1 MGGLDDGV
9 DCECYLAAA
18 GSVMSDSDYP
28 KRSTGLRMRRS
39 MNDWHPEIDELR
51 RRQML
56 AQEMGGA
63 DRVERQ
69 RARGKLTVR
78 ERIEALL
85 DPGSFREWGSL
96 AGEARYDDAGQLVAF
111 RASSCLGGRGAIDA
125 RPVVVSADDFTVRG
139 GSSESYHHEKNAQ
152 LEKMAGEYG
161 LPLVRLLD
169 GTGGGGSV
177 AEIEKIGATYVPFV
191 PGLEQVVANLG
202 RMPVVSLGLGPIA
215 GLGAA
220 RLVASHY
227 SLMVRGISQ
236 MFTAGPPV
244 VAAAGEKVTAEQL
257 GGAELHA
264 GIGSV
269 DDVVETES
277 DAIVRARRFLSYLPA
292 RAGDA
297 APRTACTDPS
307 TREDPWLDTAIP
319 RDRRWPYDVRPILEA
334 TLDHG
339 SWFELGRAWGRSLVT
354 GLARL
359 DGHPVAVVASD
370 PGQMGGTW
378 TAAAARKLARHV
390 ELAETFGLPVVHF
403 VDVGGF
409 TIGSQAEKAGT
420 IRDGTRA
427 IATIYQASVPWC
439 VVILRRAFGVAGAGM
454 MDHTRFRYRIAW
466 PSGDWGSLP
475 AEGGIEAAY
484 KAQIEAAPDPEA
496 ARREIRERLDRLRSP
511 FRSAERFLIEEIVR
525 PAETRRWLCEFANLV
540 GGRPRAP
547 RTFHYRP

>member
-1 MGGLDDGV
+1 MVLGRAAERHSVSDYACGFVFRTGTTVMHDWQP
-9 DCECYLAAA
+9 EIEEIKRRQELAA
-18 GSVMSDSDYP
+18 
-28 KRSTGLRMRRS
+28 
-39 MNDWHPEIDELR
+39 
-51 RRQML
+51 
-56 AQEMGGA
+56 EMGGA
-63 DRVERQ
+63 DRVARQ
-69 RARGKLTVR
+69 RGRGKLTVR
-78 ERIEALL
+78 ERIDRLL
-85 DPGSFREWGSL
+85 DPDSFREWGSL
-96 AGEARYDDAGQLVAF
+96 AGEARYDEAGRLAAF
-111 RASSCLGGRGAIDA
+111 RASSCLGGRGRIEG
-125 RPVVVSADDFTVRG
+125 RTVVVSADDFTVRG

-177 AEIEKIGATYVPFV
+177 AEVEKIGATYVPYV
-191 PGLEQVVANLG
+191 PGFDAVVDNLG
-202 RMPVVSLGLGPIA
+202 RVPVVALGLGPVA

-227 SLMVRGISQ
+227 SVMVRGLSQ

-244 VAAAGEKVTAEQL
+244 VEAAGEKVGAEQL
-257 GGAELHA
+257 GGADLHA
-264 GIGSV
+264 GTGSV
-269 DDVVETES
+269 DEVVADETE
-277 DAIVRARRFLSYLPA
+277 AFARVRRFLSYLPS
-292 RAGDA
+292 RAGGA
-297 APRTACTDPS
+297 LPRTPCSDPVD
-307 TREDPWLDTAIP
+307 RADAWLDGAIP

-334 TLDHG
+334 VLDRD
-339 SWFELGRAWGRSLVT
+339 SWFEVGRAWGRSIVT

-359 DGHPVAVVASD
+359 DGLPVAVVASD

-378 TAAAARKLARHV
+378 THAAARKLARHV

-427 IATIYQASVPWC
+427 IATIYQSTVPWC

-475 AEGGIEAAY
+475 VEGGIEAAF

-496 ARREIRERLDRLRSP
+496 AKRELRERLDRLRSP
-511 FRSAERFLIEEIVR
+511 FRSAERFLVEEIVV
-525 PAETRRWLCEFANLV
+525 PSTTRRWLCEFAALV
-540 GGRPRAP
+540 ADRPQQPAAGR
-547 RTFHYRP
+547 FHYRP

>member
-1 MGGLDDGV
+1 MV
-9 DCECYLAAA
+9 PARPC
-18 GSVMSDSDYP
+18 SVMSDSGYAW
-28 KRSTGLRMRRS
+28 RSPSSADAVTA
-39 MNDWHPEIDELR
+39 MNDWQPEIEELK
-51 RRQML
+51 RRQEF
-56 AQEMGGA
+56 ARQMGGA
-63 DRVERQ
+63 ERVARQ
-69 RARGKLTVR
+69 QSRGKLTVR
-78 ERIEALL
+78 ERIAAVL
-85 DPGSFREWGSL
+85 DAGSFREWGSL
-96 AGEARYDDAGQLVAF
+96 AGEARYDDAGKLVGF
-111 RASSCLGGRGAIDA
+111 RASSCLGGRGTIDG

-152 LEKMAGEYG
+152 LEKMAAEYG

-177 AEIEKIGATYVPFV
+177 AEVEKIGATYVPYV
-191 PGLEQVVANLG
+191 PGFDTVVDNMARVPVVA
-202 RMPVVSLGLGPIA
+202 LGLGPIA

-227 SLMVRGISQ
+227 SVMVRGISQ

-264 GIGSV
+264 GTGSV
-269 DDVVETES
+269 DDVVDSEA
-277 DAIVRARRFLSYLPA
+277 DAFARVRRFLSYLPA
-292 RAGDA
+292 RVGDPP
-297 APRTACTDPS
+297 PRMECTDPADRAES
-307 TREDPWLDTAIP
+307 WLDGAIP

-334 TLDHG
+334 VLDRG
-339 SWFELGRAWGRSLVT
+339 SVFEMGRAWGRSIVT
-354 GLARL
+354 ALARL
-359 DGHPVAVVASD
+359 DGTAVAVVASD

-378 TAAAARKLARHV
+378 TAAASRKLARHV

-427 IATIYQASVPWC
+427 IATIYQSTVPWC

-454 MDHTRFRYRIAW
+454 MDHTRFRYRLAW

-475 AEGGIEAAY
+475 AEGGIEAAF
-484 KAQIEAAPDPEA
+484 KAQIAAAPDPQA
-496 ARREIRERLDRLRSP
+496 MQQEIRERLERLRSP
-511 FRSAERFLIEEIVR
+511 FRSAERFLVEEIIE
-525 PAETRRWLCEFANLV
+525 PATTRRWLCEFAGLV
-540 GGRPRAP
+540 AGRRHTPAR
-547 RTFHYRP
+547 FGYRP